1 MNREMVLAAKFL
13 ALTAFLVT
21 ILISFSLN
29 SDPINPIK
37 LMTLVVGGFGS
48 AALLISRPRLWTHR
62 ATRLT
67 SSAVLLFLVCLVLA
81 LLANSTN
88 LNSRFFGEYGRNT
101 GFLAY
106 LALAL
111 IFLTAAVFVTQGNAH
126 WISFS
131 LIATGA
137 VNVIYGLFQLVGLDP
152 GSWENPYNEIIGT
165 LGNPNFF
172 SALAALSVI
181 MSFAFVAG
189 KELRKSVK
197 VFLLTFIAVSLF
209 LIVQSDSS
217 QGLGIVA
224 IGVAITVYQKIKG
237 TPTLRYARAPFL
249 VTVAVGGFFS
259 VLGLLQ
265 KGPLASLVYQ
275 ESVTYRGD
283 YWRAGIAMVREKP
296 WFGMGLD
303 SYGDYYRA
311 YRSSEAVLR
320 RGPEVVSNSAHN
332 VFIDIA
338 VSGGLFLLAGY
349 LLLIGLA
356 MRSAIRIMNKAGSF
370 QWVTVGL
377 VSTWIG
383 YLAQSSISINQLGLA
398 VWGWLLPGAII
409 GIDTHNEVSSRN
421 VPKFNFQELSKKK
434 TAIFGALGAAMG
446 LSVSLW
452 PFLYD
457 VNMTRSFKSND
468 PNTIEKAVVSFPQN
482 NYQLITVALIF
493 QQNGFEE
500 EAMSF
505 FRTAHTNN
513 PRDFAPLLGLYRMDS
528 LEDSERAQ
536 ILEKLKVLDPL
547 NDSISRG

>member
-13 ALTAFLVT
+13 SLTAFLVT

-48 AALLISRPRLWTHR
+48 AALLFSRPRLWTHR
-62 ATRLT
+62 ANRVT
-67 SSAVLLFLVCLVLA
+67 SNAVLLFLVCLVLA
-81 LLANSTN
+81 LFANSTN
-88 LNSRFFGEYGRNT
+88 LNSRFFGEYGRNS

-106 LALAL
+106 VALAL
-111 IFLTAAVFVTQGNAH
+111 IFLTAAVFVTQNNAH

-137 VNVIYGLFQLVGLDP
+137 VNVNYGLVQLVGLDP

-181 MSFAFVAG
+181 MSLAFVAS
-189 KELRKSVK
+189 KESRKSVK
-197 VFLLTFIAVSLF
+197 VLLLTFSAVSLF

-217 QGLGIVA
+217 QGLGVVA
-224 IGVAITVYQKIKG
+224 IGLVITIYEKIKR
-237 TPTLRYARAPFL
+237 TPVLRYVKVPFL
-249 VTVAVGGFFS
+249 TIVVAGGFFS
-259 VLGLLQ
+259 LLGLLQ
-265 KGPLASLVYQ
+265 KGPLASFVYQ

-356 MRSAIRIMNKAGSF
+356 MRSAIRILNKADSF

-398 VWGWLLPGAII
+398 IWGWLLPGAII
-409 GIDTHNEVSSRN
+409 GIDTHKEISSRN
-421 VPKFNFQELSKKK
+421 GLSNQIREFSSKRPFV
-434 TAIFGALGAAMG
+434 FGAFGAAMG
-446 LSVSLW
+446 LSVSIW

-457 VNMTRSFKSND
+457 ANVMQSLKSGDRNVV
-468 PNTIEKAVVSFPQN
+468 EKAALSFPQN
-482 NYQLITVALIF
+482 NYHLITVAILF
-493 QQNGFEE
+493 QKSSLEE
-500 EAMSF
+500 DAKSF
-505 FRTAHTNN
+505 LRKAHSNN
-513 PRDFAPLLGLYRMDS
+513 PRDFVPLLGLYRMDS

-547 NDSISRG
+547 NDSISRE